1 MRSFSQLGGELV
13 TVGQGS
19 EGLPGNQPYC
29 LLRAVG
35 DGGCLELTVASG
47 SVARSLA
54 GAVTTGAM
62 AGLQWSKGGQPWA
75 R

>member
-1 MRSFSQLGGELV
+1 MRSFSRLGGELV

-35 DGGCLELTVASG
+35 DGGCLSPVESQLWGGV
-47 SVARSLA
+47 LA
-54 GAVTTGAM
+54 VVGADCGVWLCG
-62 AGLQWSKGGQPWA
+62 
-75 R
+75 